1 MTLIEIS
8 QKLLWYRSDAE
19 QIFRQVESIFYLK
32 LKSVVIYCCIGI
44 LSQSS
49 NPSDEIEI
57 NSNHINYLI
66 DIGFTE
72 QQARFALKRTK

>member
-1 MTLIEIS
+1 LTLIEIS

-19 QIFRQVESIFYLK
+19 QIFRQVESIFYPK
-32 LKSVVIYCCIGI
+32 LKSVVIYYCIGI